1 VTDFYFYFLL
11 LSLPHRRARIKATSE
26 EPFQSYAQCLQTT
39 GNNLKK
45 CADLHDQLLKA
56 FEGAKQ

>member
-1 VTDFYFYFLL
+1 MTDFFIFIFIFIP
-11 LSLPHRRARIKATSE
+11 SHRRAKIKATSE
-26 EPFQSYAQCLQTT
+26 EPFQSYAQCLQAT